1 MWATPD
7 PTKQTA
13 SSKAITP
20 LYHLYWFRDSL
31 RSPPYTHQRRTHQ
44 YHSHPMI
51 ILSTIMFAV
60 SLDPSRAFLWG
71 SSTGFDAIRSA
82 CSRGGILCS
91 RGGRI
96 LWLCCGRFGGLA
108 RDKGIHVS
116 MNESTYFST
125 RWDWS
130 ESSWFTRWF
139 LRPSLGLIHAV
150 KCSTAERLSTL
161 NIGVIMT
168 HVIFIV
174 SLRLSWPCRTLSSVL
189 GRVSLLSR
197 FGDWREAGDLFAHQ
211 DFIGK
216 KWLLGYDI
224 IYCRL
229 STIFHSSLL

>member
-1 MWATPD
+1 
-7 PTKQTA
+7 
-13 SSKAITP
+13 
-20 LYHLYWFRDSL
+20 
-31 RSPPYTHQRRTHQ
+31 
-44 YHSHPMI
+44 
-51 ILSTIMFAV
+51 MFAV

-71 SSTGFDAIRSA
+71 SSTDFDAIRSA

-139 LRPSLGLIHAV
+139 LRPSLGLTRAV

-197 FGDWREAGDLFAHQ
+197 FGDWREVGDLFAHQ

-229 STIFHSSLL
+229 STIFHSSL